1 MRPFLD
7 YVTVRTTDR
16 RDTALMADVRA
27 AETEALR
34 EALRK
39 TRLLLGHGRAI
50 ERNEDVD
57 PSALADLERENVIQ
71 RGRP

>member
-7 YVTVRTTDR
+7 YVTIRTTDR

-39 TRLLLGHGRAI
+39 ARLLLGLLGHGDDAERC
-50 ERNEDVD
+50 ERNGT
-57 PSALADLERENVIQ
+57 R
-71 RGRP
+71 R

>member
-7 YVTVRTTDR
+7 YVTIRTTDR

-39 TRLLLGHGRAI
+39 AKLMLELLGHGDAERC
-50 ERNEDVD
+50 ERN
-57 PSALADLERENVIQ
+57 
-71 RGRP
+71 GRAR

>member
-7 YVTVRTTDR
+7 YVTIRTTDR

-39 TRLLLGHGRAI
+39 ARLLLGLLGHGDAERC
-50 ERNEDVD
+50 ERNG
-57 PSALADLERENVIQ
+57 SAR
-71 RGRP
+71 

>member
-7 YVTVRTTDR
+7 YVTIRTTDR
-16 RDTALMADVRA
+16 RDHAAMADVRA

-39 TRLLLGHGRAI
+39 TRLLLGLLGREDAERC
-50 ERNEDVD
+50 ERNG
-57 PSALADLERENVIQ
+57 SAR
-71 RGRP
+71 